1 MTVDIENE
9 EWRGR
14 LAAAIADA
22 GMSLRA
28 VSLKAGLGPGAL
40 HSWLTEGK
48 SPSIDNLLSVCG
60 VLGVSLS
67 YIAYGY
73 KITPQAE
80 EILTLLE
87 ANPAARDGILQI
99 LKAQRGS

>member
-1 MTVDIENE
+1 MAIVTEND
-9 EWRGR
+9 EWRSR
-14 LAAAIADA
+14 LAHAIADA

-28 VSLKAGLGPGAL
+28 VSLKSGLGPGAL

-48 SPSIDNLLSVCG
+48 SPSIDNLMAVCG

-80 EILTLLE
+80 EILSLLE

-99 LKAQRGS
+99 LKAR